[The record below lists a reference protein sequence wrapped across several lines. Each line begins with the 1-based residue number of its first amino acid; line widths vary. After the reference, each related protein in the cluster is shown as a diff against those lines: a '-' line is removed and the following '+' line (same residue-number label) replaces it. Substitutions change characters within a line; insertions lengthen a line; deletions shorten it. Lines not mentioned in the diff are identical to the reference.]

1 VNNPDFRAW
10 LDAAQKP
17 EDIIALIQEAEPRIV
32 GA

>member
-10 LDAAQKP
+10 LDAAQQP
-17 EDIIALIQEAEPRIV
+17 SDIIALIQESEPRIV